1 MVWVIIQSLING
13 ILQGGTYALLAVGT
27 TIIFGVMRTMNFA
40 NGSFFMFGMY
50 LTWDACY
57 FFGSNNIYLMIPIV
71 AVIIAAF
78 GFISYRVSIGPVVHK
93 NRAAAM
99 VVTVGIA
106 YVLQNLSTILFG
118 ATPLNIDSPLRYSAI
133 AIGDYVL
140 PWLRVIALLV
150 ALFLTGVLTLL
161 LQKTYFGRC
170 LRTTSENPDV
180 AKMLGINTNLIF
192 VGAWM
197 IGVTLSAVSGLL
209 LSPLYNI
216 TPLIGTVFRSIALAA
231 CVLGGLGDIRGAFIS
246 GIMLGIMEAFTS
258 VFISSDVGQAG
269 MYIMYLL
276 VLQFRPLGLFGK
288 GERVA

>member
-1 MVWVIIQSLING
+1 MLWAIVQSVING

-27 TIIFGVMRTMNFA
+27 TIVFGVMRTMNFA

-50 LTWDACY
+50 LTWGACY
-57 FFGSNNIYLMIPIV
+57 FLGGSIYAMIPVIV
-71 AVIIAAF
+71 ILMA
-78 GFISYRVSIGPVVHK
+78 GLGYISFRGGIRPVVHK

-118 ATPLNIDSPLRYSAI
+118 ATPLNVASSLRYASLI
-133 AIGDYVL
+133 IGDFVM
-140 PWLRVIALLV
+140 PWLRLIALAV
-150 ALFLTGVLTLL
+150 ALLLTGVLTLIL
-161 LQKTYFGRC
+161 NKTYFGRC
-170 LRTTSENPDV
+170 MRTTSENRDV
-180 AKMLGINTNLIF
+180 AKMLGVNTDRIF

-197 IGVTLSAVSGLL
+197 LGIVLSGLSGLL

-216 TPLIGTVFRSIALAA
+216 TPSIGVVFRSIALAA

-246 GIMLGIMEAFTS
+246 GIMLGIVEAFTS

-276 VLQFRPLGLFGK
+276 VLQFKPLGLFGK